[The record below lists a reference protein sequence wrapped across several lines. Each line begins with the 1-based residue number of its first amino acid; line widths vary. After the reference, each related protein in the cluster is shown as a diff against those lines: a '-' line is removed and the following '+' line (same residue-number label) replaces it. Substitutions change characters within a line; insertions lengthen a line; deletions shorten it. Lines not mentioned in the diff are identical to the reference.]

1 MPVDG
6 LVGIRHGGGERAIR
20 ALVWNVGTCHFDA
33 KGKTQGELPK
43 CESTNAK
50 YRDGA
55 TCSSVE
61 GAVMALERR
70 GCPIWLGTILQ
81 LATGGF
87 Y

>member
-1 MPVDG
+1 M
-6 LVGIRHGGGERAIR
+6 LREKY
-20 ALVWNVGTCHFDA
+20 
-33 KGKTQGELPK
+33 KGSSLK

-50 YRDGA
+50 YRGGA
-55 TCSSVE
+55 TRSSVE

-70 GCPIWLGTILQ
+70 GCPIWLGTIKQ

>member
-1 MPVDG
+1 MARSASGMEVARVRSGLLCGTWEPVTPM
-6 LVGIRHGGGERAIR
+6 LRKKLKGEHSE
-20 ALVWNVGTCHFDA
+20 G
-33 KGKTQGELPK
+33 
-43 CESTNAK
+43 ESTDAE